1 MSEVLEYELGLGEF
15 CEVLEAS
22 VADRN
27 RLVSLLHAIV
37 QPPLLLRDAGVEWDP
52 VIHYHYGV
60 ICGWRKI
67 TAISIMY
74 PKLKVVIRL
83 SDVGL
88 REAEAKMKS
97 KKR

>member
-1 MSEVLEYELGLGEF
+1 MDALEYELGLKDF
-15 CEVLEAS
+15 CEILEATVS
-22 VADRN
+22 DRN
-27 RLVSLLHAIV
+27 KLVSLLYAIV
-37 QPPLLLRDAGVEWDP
+37 QPTILLKDAGVEWDP

-74 PKLKVVIRL
+74 PKLKVVIKL